1 MLVTDDED
9 VHRRCLFL
17 RDHGRNPGDKSF
29 RSREVAFKYKMS
41 SMQAALGLAQLERI
55 GELVEKKRAIFSWYR
70 AALEGH
76 PLGGR
81 ALLTLNAE
89 PSGVTN
95 SYWMV
100 TAILS
105 EELGLKKE
113 DVIAALGAGGID
125 SRPFFDPLSS
135 LEAYRDL
142 PAAREAAER
151 NTVSYGLA
159 PYGVNLPSALSLT
172 EEDVAYVSAEL
183 SSVLG
188 V

>member
-55 GELVEKKRAIFSWYR
+55 DELVEKKRAIFSWYR

-81 ALLTLNAE
+81 GLLTLNAE

-183 SSVLG
+183 SSLLG
-188 V
+188 L